1 MDSDRNSMV
10 NLEAYPELKLLCWDI
25 VGGSISR
32 RHAFSLYINRWGHV
46 DESRLSDAEKTFI
59 EGITHEY
66 GRGLF
71 FPHSHG
77 RSTAD
82 PLFAQ
87 VAISER
93 EIEVKHLTQFCRSV
107 SDHSYPG
114 MRDGVL
120 YFWRADYEKF
130 LLELQTHKNG

>member
-1 MDSDRNSMV
+1 MNSDTGSMV
-10 NLEAYPELKLLCWDI
+10 SLEKYPELKLLCWDI
-25 VGGSISR
+25 VSDSISR
-32 RHAFSLYINRWGHV
+32 RHAFNLYIDRWGHV

-59 EGITHEY
+59 NSLTHEY

-71 FPHSHG
+71 FPRAHG
-77 RSTAD
+77 RSTID

-87 VAISER
+87 VAISEKD
-93 EIEVKHLTQFCRSV
+93 IETQYLTQFCRSI

-114 MRDGVL
+114 MRNGIL

-130 LLELQTHKNG
+130 VLELQKHKNG